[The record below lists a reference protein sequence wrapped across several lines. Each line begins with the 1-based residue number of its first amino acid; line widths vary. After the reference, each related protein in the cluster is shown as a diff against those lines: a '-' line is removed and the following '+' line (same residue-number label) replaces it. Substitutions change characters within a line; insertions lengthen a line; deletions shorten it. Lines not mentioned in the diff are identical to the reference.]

1 MAHAAL
7 DDGDEVISGINVTP
21 LVDVVLVLLIIFI
34 VTASFIMKS
43 AIPVELPAA
52 ASGEQRAQGLLAI
65 TVARDGAIGINGQP
79 ASLAALPDAV
89 ARASAAQGG
98 DARRVEAFVSADV
111 AAPYGQFAG
120 VVDRLRVLG
129 VTSIALDTRPEDAA
143 RR

>member
-1 MAHAAL
+1 MASAAL

-34 VTASFIMKS
+34 VTASFLMKS
-43 AIPVELPAA
+43 AIPVDLPAA

-65 TVARDGAIGINGQP
+65 TVARDGAIAVNGQP
-79 ASLAALPDAV
+79 ASLAALTEAV
-89 ARASAAQGG
+89 TRATEARGG
-98 DARRVEAFVSADV
+98 EVRRVEAFVSADV
-111 AAPYGQFAG
+111 AAPYGLFAS

-129 VTSIALDTRPEDAA
+129 VTNIALDTRPEDAA

>member
-1 MAHAAL
+1 MASAAL

-34 VTASFIMKS
+34 VTASFLMKS

-52 ASGEQRAQGLLAI
+52 ASGEQRAQGLLTI
-65 TVARDGAIGINGQP
+65 TIAKDGTLAINGQP
-79 ASLAALPDAV
+79 AALEALPDAV
-89 ARASAAQGG
+89 KRAAETRGG
-98 DARRVEAFVSADV
+98 EVRRIEAFVSADV

-143 RR
+143 KR

>member
-1 MAHAAL
+1 MASTAL

-34 VTASFIMKS
+34 VTASFLMKS
-43 AIPVELPAA
+43 AIPVDLPAA

-65 TVARDGAIGINGQP
+65 TVSKGGELAINGQP
-79 ASLAALPDAV
+79 ASLAALDEAV
-89 ARASAAQGG
+89 TRAAAARGG
-98 DARRVEAFVSADV
+98 ELRRVEAFVSADV

-143 RR
+143 KR